1 MQVESPFYTWRSL
14 VRKNPDYGRADELS
28 LICSP
33 LVLCLTSQT
42 GQNMRKKQKPRAIST
57 TGKNWQLQTA
67 KARFSELFRKARA
80 EGPQWVTRQGKD
92 AVVVVAAEEFQQLQ
106 ARSRQPESLV
116 EFFAKSPLAGAN
128 LDLDRSPDY
137 GREIDL

>member
-1 MQVESPFYTWRSL
+1 MK
-14 VRKNPDYGRADELS
+14 KN
-28 LICSP
+28 
-33 LVLCLTSQT
+33 
-42 GQNMRKKQKPRAIST
+42 QKPQTASIGSRRT
-57 TGKNWQLQTA
+57 WQLQAA

-92 AVVVVAAEEFQQLQ
+92 AVVIIAAEEFQRLLV
-106 ARSRQPESLV
+106 RSKQPESLV

-128 LDLDRSPDY
+128 LDLDRSRDY

>member
-1 MQVESPFYTWRSL
+1 M
-14 VRKNPDYGRADELS
+14 K
-28 LICSP
+28 
-33 LVLCLTSQT
+33 
-42 GQNMRKKQKPRAIST
+42 KKQKSRAISEANR
-57 TGKNWQLQTA
+57 NWQLQAA

-92 AVVVVAAEEFQQLQ
+92 AVVIVAAEEFQRLLV
-106 ARSRQPESLV
+106 RSKQPESLV

-128 LDLDRSPDY
+128 LDLDRSFDY

>member
-1 MQVESPFYTWRSL
+1 MLY
-14 VRKNPDYGRADELS
+14 
-28 LICSP
+28 
-33 LVLCLTSQT
+33 LTSQT
-42 GQNMRKKQKPRAIST
+42 GQNMKKKQKSRAIST
-57 TGKNWQLQTA
+57 ADRNWQLQTA

-92 AVVVVAAEEFQQLQ
+92 AVVVVAAEEFQRLR

-128 LDLDRSPDY
+128 LELDRPRDY
-137 GREIDL
+137 GREVDL

>member
-1 MQVESPFYTWRSL
+1 M
-14 VRKNPDYGRADELS
+14 
-28 LICSP
+28 
-33 LVLCLTSQT
+33 
-42 GQNMRKKQKPRAIST
+42 KKKPKPQIAPGSSKRT
-57 TGKNWQLQTA
+57 WQLQAA

-92 AVVVVAAEEFQQLQ
+92 AVVIVAAEEFQRLRV
-106 ARSRQPESLV
+106 RSKQPEGLV

-128 LDLDRSPDY
+128 LDLDRSTDY

>member
-1 MQVESPFYTWRSL
+1 MKKKPKPQIASSS
-14 VRKNPDYGRADELS
+14 KRA
-28 LICSP
+28 
-33 LVLCLTSQT
+33 
-42 GQNMRKKQKPRAIST
+42 
-57 TGKNWQLQTA
+57 WQLQAA

-92 AVVVVAAEEFQQLQ
+92 AVVIVAAEEFQRLRV
-106 ARSRQPESLV
+106 RSKQPVSLV

-128 LDLDRSPDY
+128 LDLDRSTDY